1 VRYSNERRSCE
12 ALLGVMRT
20 DKLLLAYHWN
30 EFDPF
35 DLLDTSD
42 FSDTTNHRGYQNDK
56 TKA

>member
-1 VRYSNERRSCE
+1 
-12 ALLGVMRT
+12 MKT
-20 DKLLLAYHWN
+20 DKLLLACRWN
-30 EFDPF
+30 EFDSF